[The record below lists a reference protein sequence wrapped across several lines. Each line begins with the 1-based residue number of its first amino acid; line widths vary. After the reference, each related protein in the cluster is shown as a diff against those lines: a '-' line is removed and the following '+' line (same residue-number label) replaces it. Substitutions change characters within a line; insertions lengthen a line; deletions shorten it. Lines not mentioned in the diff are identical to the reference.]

1 MLPDHCWW
9 RRSHPADGLSQA
21 NSRVV
26 VVLQTNVRDIEWSRQ
41 ELSSILLRLLKVDLE
56 ECLMRELKTLYCSL
70 LTAWHAEA
78 GQVEALNALAAHI
91 RKLCEA

>member
-1 MLPDHCWW
+1 MRTALLTSGDE
-9 RRSHPADGLSQA
+9 SGEVIQLMAYL
-21 NSRVV
+21 
-26 VVLQTNVRDIEWSRQ
+26 RQ